1 MADSVI
7 KDTHHTLYIDGTPK
21 KISWVLETDQRYI
34 AQWRDHAELYLCK
47 VSDIQSR
54 YIALHVGLFW
64 SIGTFH
70 IRDYDNVDVMLHDEN
85 MFNQITTHIGLED
98 EFIKTRTRFI
108 NQFIKQRNLSIQYIL
123 GTETNPAK
131 ISTMSS

>member
-1 MADSVI
+1 MIDSTI
-7 KDTHHTLYIDGTPK
+7 KGIHHTLYIDGTPK
-21 KISWVLETDQRYI
+21 KISWVLDTDQKYTV
-34 AQWRDHAELYLCK
+34 QWRDHAELYLYK
-47 VSDIQSR
+47 VSHIQSR

-70 IRDYDNVDVMLHDEN
+70 IRDYDSIDVMLYDEK
-85 MFNQITTHIGLED
+85 MFNQITSQIRLED

-123 GTETNPAK
+123 AAGTNPAK
-131 ISTMSS
+131 TSISC